1 MITTIK
7 DTTAQGLQQY
17 QKSDPIRTEGDKH
30 VGGAKAAATEKVDLS
45 AKAKEYQRIRQVLD
59 QVPDVRQEK
68 VQELKER
75 IESGNY
81 AVDSG
86 KVAAK
91 MVGESLID
99 LIA

>member
-7 DTTAQGLQQY
+7 DTTAQGIQQY
-17 QKSDPIRTEGDKH
+17 QKSDPVKNEGDKP
-30 VGGAKAAATEKVDLS
+30 VGGGATIATERVDLS
-45 AKAKEYQRIRQVLD
+45 AKAKEFQRIRQILD
-59 QVPDVRQEK
+59 QIPDVREEK
-68 VQELKER
+68 IQELKDR

-91 MVGESLID
+91 MLGESLID
-99 LIA
+99 TIA

>member
-7 DTTAQGLQQY
+7 DTTVQGLQQY
-17 QKSDPIRTEGDKH
+17 QKSDPVKNEGDKP
-30 VGGAKAAATEKVDLS
+30 VNGGAAIVTEKVDLS
-45 AKAKEYQRIRQVLD
+45 AKAKELQRIRQILD
-59 QVPDVRQEK
+59 QIPDVREEK
-68 VQELKER
+68 VQELKDR

-91 MVGESLID
+91 MLGESLID
-99 LIA
+99 TIA